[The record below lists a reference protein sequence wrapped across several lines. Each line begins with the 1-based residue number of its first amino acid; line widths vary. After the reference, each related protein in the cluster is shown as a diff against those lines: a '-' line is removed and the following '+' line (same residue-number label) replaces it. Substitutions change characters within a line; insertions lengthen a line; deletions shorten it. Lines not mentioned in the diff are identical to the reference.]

1 MRQEPFGGFDRR
13 SRRRARLVVALTCL
27 LGSLA
32 CWYAVGLTHL
42 LSPGGWTPPAADS
55 VRAEAL
61 LASEF
66 HAGPPQLIL
75 HATTP
80 DSVDAPEVT
89 AAGRD
94 LTRRVAEDQRV
105 AWVNSYWQQGLPS
118 LRTEDRHS
126 ALVLIRL
133 QGGERATRDAAGD
146 IIDRFTGTRGPL
158 RVSASGA
165 AAVMDE
171 TEKLSE
177 EGMRFAEF
185 VAVPLVL
192 LILLWVLGSVT
203 AALLPVVVGVVAV
216 AATTAVLRLLSTVT
230 EVSLFALNITTALGF
245 GLAVD
250 FSLLLVSRYR
260 EELAGGGGA
269 DQALRRTLRDAGRTV
284 VFSAATIAA
293 SLSALLLFP
302 LPLLRSLAYG
312 GVTVVCASAAGAL
325 TVLPA
330 LLILL
335 GERLDRWDVFA
346 RLRRPRQAVSSG
358 AWFRLARAV
367 MRRPV
372 LVTVGALA
380 LLVLL
385 AAPVT
390 QVRFGMYD
398 DRILP
403 PSSPVA
409 ETSQRLRADFGSEW
423 VDAASVVLPGP
434 TAGRPGAETG
444 AVTGPVTGAVPDPVT
459 DPVPDSVLDAYA
471 RRLALVP
478 GVRRV
483 EARTGTYRDGLRSAV
498 PDASSARFAGPG
510 GTWLSVIPEG
520 TDPLSPEGSRLAAG
534 LRAVPAPGPV
544 LVGGPGARLA
554 DTEQVLAGRL
564 PLVVGVTVLAAFALL
579 LAFTRSVLIP
589 VKALLLNALGLA
601 ATSGVLVAVFQQGRL
616 APLLGDVTAGGVTDV
631 VVPSL
636 MFCVTFGLSMDYE
649 VFLLSRIVE
658 EHRRGSDTATAVAI
672 GLQRTGRLFTSAAL
686 VFATVTA
693 ALALSSLVL
702 LKLIGVGLAFA
713 VLLDCTVIRALLVPA
728 VMRLAGRANW
738 WMPRFGRG
746 KNRRVPSGTPPSET
760 SLPGT
765 PLPAA
770 PMEDT

>member
-1 MRQEPFGGFDRR
+1 MRQEPFSGFESR
-13 SRRRARLVVALTCL
+13 SVRRARLVVGLTFVFSL
-27 LGSLA
+27 LA
-32 CWYAVGLTHL
+32 CWYAVGLTQR
-42 LSPGGWTPPAADS
+42 LSPGGWTPPSADS
-55 VRAEAL
+55 VRAEAV

-66 HAGPPQLIL
+66 RAGPSQLIL
-75 HATTP
+75 LATAP
-80 DSVDAPEVT
+80 DGSVDAPHAT

-94 LTRRVAEDQRV
+94 LTRRLAADHRI
-105 AWVNSYWQQGLPS
+105 AWVNSYWQQPLPS
-118 LRTEDRHS
+118 LRAKDADS

-133 QGGERATRDAAGD
+133 RGDEQAVREAAGD
-146 IIDRFTGTRGPL
+146 IIDRFTGAHGPL

-165 AAVMDE
+165 AAVLDE
-171 TEKLSE
+171 TERLSD
-177 EGMRFAEF
+177 EGMRYAEF

-216 AATTAVLRLLSTVT
+216 AATTAFLRLLDTTT

-260 EELAGGGGA
+260 EELAAGSGPER
-269 DQALRRTLRDAGRTV
+269 ALRRTLRGGGRTV
-284 VFSAATIAA
+284 VFSAVIIAA
-293 SLSALLLFP
+293 SLCALLLFP

-312 GVTVVCASAAGAL
+312 GATVVCASAVGAL

-330 LLILL
+330 LLVLL
-335 GERLDRWDVFA
+335 GKRLDRWDVFA
-346 RLRRPRQAVSSG
+346 RLRRPERAVSSG

-367 MRRPV
+367 MRRPA
-372 LVTVGALA
+372 LVSVGALA

-385 AAPVT
+385 AAPVA

-403 PSSPVA
+403 ASSPVA
-409 ETSQRLRADFGSEW
+409 ETSQRLRAEFGSQW
-423 VDAASVVLPGP
+423 VDAASVVLPG
-434 TAGRPGAETG
+434 GPGAMSGSGSGSVAE
-444 AVTGPVTGAVPDPVT
+444 AVADPL
-459 DPVPDSVLDAYA
+459 LDAYA
-471 RRLALVP
+471 RRLAQVP

-483 EARTGTYRDGLRSAV
+483 DARTGAYRDGRRTAP
-498 PDASSARFAGPG
+498 PDASSRRFAGAG
-510 GTWLSVIPEG
+510 GTWLSVIPDG
-520 TDPLSPEGSRLAAG
+520 DDPLSPQGSRLAAA
-534 LRAVPAPGPV
+534 LRAVPAPGPA

-554 DTEQVLAGRL
+554 DTEHVLAGRL
-564 PLVVGVTVLAAFALL
+564 PAVVGVTVLVTFVLL

-589 VKALLLNALGLA
+589 VKALVLNALGLA
-601 ATSGVLVAVFQQGRL
+601 ATSGILVAVFQQGLL
-616 APLLGDVTAGGVTDV
+616 APLLGDVTAGGITDV

-649 VFLLSRIVE
+649 VFLLSRIVD
-658 EHRRGSDTATAVAI
+658 EHRRGSDTETAVAV
-672 GLQRTGRLFTSAAL
+672 GLQRTGGLFTSAAL
-686 VFATVTA
+686 VFATVMA

-702 LKLIGVGLAFA
+702 LKLIGVGLALA

-738 WMPRFGRG
+738 WMPRLGRR
-746 KNRRVPSGTPPSET
+746 KDRSVPSPTPV
-760 SLPGT
+760 
-765 PLPAA
+765 PAA
-770 PMEDT
+770 PMEAP

>member
-1 MRQEPFGGFDRR
+1 MRQEPFSGFESR
-13 SRRRARLVVALTCL
+13 SVRRARLVVGLTFVFSL
-27 LGSLA
+27 LA
-32 CWYAVGLTHL
+32 CWYAVGLTQR
-42 LSPGGWTPPAADS
+42 LSPGGWTPASADS
-55 VRAEAL
+55 VRAEAV

-66 HAGPPQLIL
+66 RAGPPQLIL
-75 HATTP
+75 LATAP
-80 DSVDAPEVT
+80 DDSVDAPHAT

-94 LTRRVAEDQRV
+94 LTRRLAADHRV
-105 AWVNSYWQQGLPS
+105 AWVNSYWQHPLPS
-118 LRTEDRHS
+118 LRAKDADS

-133 QGGERATRDAAGD
+133 RGDEQAVREAAGD
-146 IIDRFTGTRGPL
+146 IIDLFTGAHGPL

-165 AAVMDE
+165 AAVLDE
-171 TEKLSE
+171 TERLSD
-177 EGMRFAEF
+177 EGMRYAEF

-203 AALLPVVVGVVAV
+203 AALLPVVVGVVSV
-216 AATTAVLRLLSTVT
+216 AATTAFLRLLDTTT

-260 EELAGGGGA
+260 EELAAGSGPER
-269 DQALRRTLRDAGRTV
+269 ALRRTLRGGGRTV
-284 VFSAATIAA
+284 VFSAVITAA
-293 SLSALLLFP
+293 SLCALLLFP

-312 GVTVVCASAAGAL
+312 GATVVCVSAVGAL

-330 LLILL
+330 LLVLL
-335 GERLDRWDVFA
+335 GNHLDRWDVFA
-346 RLRRPRQAVSSG
+346 RLRRPERAVSAG

-367 MRRPV
+367 MRRPA
-372 LVTVGALA
+372 LVSVGALA

-403 PSSPVA
+403 ASSPVA
-409 ETSQRLRADFGSEW
+409 ETSQRMRAEFGSQW
-423 VDAASVVLPGP
+423 VDAASVVLP
-434 TAGRPGAETG
+434 RKPGSMSGSVA
-444 AVTGPVTGAVPDPVT
+444 DP
-459 DPVPDSVLDAYA
+459 VLDAYA
-471 RRLALVP
+471 RRLAQVP

-483 EARTGTYRDGLRSAV
+483 DARTGTYRDGRRTAP
-498 PDASSARFAGPG
+498 PDASSGRFAGAG
-510 GTWLSVIPEG
+510 GTWLSVIPDG
-520 TDPLSPEGSRLAAG
+520 DDPLSPQGSRLAAA
-534 LRAVPAPGPV
+534 LRAVPAPGPA

-554 DTEQVLAGRL
+554 DTEHVLAGRL
-564 PLVVGVTVLAAFALL
+564 PAVVGVTVLVTFVLL

-589 VKALLLNALGLA
+589 VKALVLNALGLA
-601 ATSGVLVAVFQQGRL
+601 ATSGILVAVFQQGHL
-616 APLLGDVTAGGVTDV
+616 APLLGDVTAGGITDV

-658 EHRRGSDTATAVAI
+658 EHRRGSDTETAVAV
-672 GLQRTGRLFTSAAL
+672 GLQRTGGLFTSAAL
-686 VFATVTA
+686 VFATVMA

-702 LKLIGVGLAFA
+702 LKLIGVGLALA

-738 WMPRFGRG
+738 WLPRLGRR
-746 KNRRVPSGTPPSET
+746 KDRSVPSPTPV
-760 SLPGT
+760 
-765 PLPAA
+765 PAA
-770 PMEDT
+770 PMEAP

>member
-1 MRQEPFGGFDRR
+1 MRQEPFSGFESR
-13 SRRRARLVVALTCL
+13 SVRRARLVVGLTFVFSL
-27 LGSLA
+27 LA
-32 CWYAVGLTHL
+32 CWYALGLTQR
-42 LSPGGWTPPAADS
+42 LSPGGWTPSSADS

-66 HAGPPQLIL
+66 RAGPPQLIL
-75 HATTP
+75 LAEAP
-80 DSVDAPEVT
+80 EDSVDTLRAT
-89 AAGRD
+89 AAGSD
-94 LTRRVAEDQRV
+94 LTRRLAADHRI
-105 AWVNSYWQQGLPS
+105 AWVNSYWQQPLASPAS
-118 LRTEDRHS
+118 LRTKDGDS
-126 ALVLIRL
+126 ALVLIRFRGDE
-133 QGGERATRDAAGD
+133 QAVRDAAGD
-146 IIDRFTGTRGPL
+146 IIDRFTGTNGPL

-171 TEKLSE
+171 TERLSD
-177 EGMRFAEF
+177 EGMRYAEF

-216 AATTAVLRLLSTVT
+216 AATTAFLRLLDTTT

-260 EELAGGGGA
+260 EELAAGSGPER
-269 DQALRRTLRDAGRTV
+269 ALRRTLRGGGRTV
-284 VFSAATIAA
+284 VFSAAIIAA

-312 GVTVVCASAAGAL
+312 GATVVCASAVGAL

-330 LLILL
+330 LLVLL
-335 GERLDRWDVFA
+335 GDRLDRWDVFA
-346 RLRRPRQAVSSG
+346 RLRRPERAVSSG

-367 MRRPV
+367 MRRPA
-372 LVTVGALA
+372 LVTAGALG

-403 PSSPVA
+403 ASSPVA
-409 ETSQRLRADFGSEW
+409 EASQRLRAEFGSEW
-423 VDAASVVLPGP
+423 VDAASVVLPG
-434 TAGRPGAETG
+434 RPGAAYG
-444 AVTGPVTGAVPDPVT
+444 SVAAP
-459 DPVPDSVLDAYA
+459 VLDAYA
-471 RRLALVP
+471 RRLAQVP

-483 EARTGTYRDGLRSAV
+483 DATTGTYRDGRRTAP
-498 PDASSARFAGPG
+498 PDKSSARFAGAG
-510 GTWLSVIPEG
+510 GTWLSVIPAG
-520 TDPLSPEGSRLAAG
+520 DDPLSPQGSRLAAG

-554 DTEQVLAGRL
+554 DTEHVLTGRL
-564 PLVVGVTVLAAFALL
+564 PAVVGVTVLVTFVLL

-589 VKALLLNALGLA
+589 VKALVLNALGLA
-601 ATSGVLVAVFQQGRL
+601 ATSGILVAVFQQGRL
-616 APLLGDVTAGGVTDV
+616 APVLGDVTAGGITDV

-658 EHRRGSDTATAVAI
+658 EHRRGGDTETAVAV
-672 GLQRTGRLFTSAAL
+672 GLQRTGGLFTSAAL
-686 VFATVTA
+686 VFATVMA

-702 LKLIGVGLAFA
+702 LKLIGVGLALA
-713 VLLDCTVIRALLVPA
+713 VLLDCTVVRALLVPA

-738 WMPRFGRG
+738 WMPRLGRS
-746 KNRRVPSGTPPSET
+746 KDRSASSPTPV
-760 SLPGT
+760 
-765 PLPAA
+765 PAA
-770 PMEDT
+770 PMEAP

>member
-1 MRQEPFGGFDRR
+1 MRQEPFSGFESR
-13 SRRRARLVVALTCL
+13 SVRRARLVVGLTFVFSL
-27 LGSLA
+27 LA
-32 CWYAVGLTHL
+32 CWYAVGLTQR
-42 LSPGGWTPPAADS
+42 LSPGGWTPPSADS
-55 VRAEAL
+55 VRAEAV

-66 HAGPPQLIL
+66 RAGPPQLIL
-75 HATTP
+75 LATPP
-80 DSVDAPEVT
+80 DGSVDAPHAT

-94 LTRRVAEDQRV
+94 LTRRLAADHRI
-105 AWVNSYWQQGLPS
+105 AWVNSYWQRPLPS
-118 LRTEDRHS
+118 LRAKSADS

-133 QGGERATRDAAGD
+133 RGDEQAVREAAGD
-146 IIDRFTGTRGPL
+146 IIDRFTGAHGPL

-165 AAVMDE
+165 AAVLDE
-171 TEKLSE
+171 TERLSD
-177 EGMRFAEF
+177 EGMRYAEF

-216 AATTAVLRLLSTVT
+216 AATTAFLRLLDTTT

-250 FSLLLVSRYR
+250 FSLLLVGRYR
-260 EELAGGGGA
+260 EELAAGSGPER
-269 DQALRRTLRDAGRTV
+269 ALRRTLRGGGRTV
-284 VFSAATIAA
+284 VFSAVIIAA
-293 SLSALLLFP
+293 SLCALLLFP

-312 GVTVVCASAAGAL
+312 GATVVCASAVGAL

-330 LLILL
+330 LLVLL
-335 GERLDRWDVFA
+335 GDRLDRWDVFA
-346 RLRRPRQAVSSG
+346 RLRRPERAVSSG

-367 MRRPV
+367 MRRPA
-372 LVTVGALA
+372 LVSVGALA

-403 PSSPVA
+403 ASSPVA
-409 ETSQRLRADFGSEW
+409 ETSQRLRAEFGSQW
-423 VDAASVVLPGP
+423 VDAASVVLPG
-434 TAGRPGAETG
+434 RPGAMSGSDSVAE
-444 AVTGPVTGAVPDPVT
+444 AVAVADP
-459 DPVPDSVLDAYA
+459 VLDAYA
-471 RRLALVP
+471 RRLAQVP

-483 EARTGTYRDGLRSAV
+483 DARTGTYCDGRRTAP
-498 PDASSARFAGPG
+498 PDASSRRFAGAG
-510 GTWLSVIPEG
+510 GTWLSVIPDG
-520 TDPLSPEGSRLAAG
+520 DDPLSPQGSQLAAA
-534 LRAVPAPGPV
+534 LRAVPAPGPA

-554 DTEQVLAGRL
+554 DTEHVLAGRL
-564 PLVVGVTVLAAFALL
+564 PAVVGVTVLVTFVLL

-589 VKALLLNALGLA
+589 VKALVLNTLGLA
-601 ATSGVLVAVFQQGRL
+601 ATSGILVAVFQQGLL
-616 APLLGDVTAGGVTDV
+616 APLLGDVTAGGITDV

-649 VFLLSRIVE
+649 VFLLSRIVD
-658 EHRRGSDTATAVAI
+658 EHRRGSDTETAVAV
-672 GLQRTGRLFTSAAL
+672 GLQRTGGLFTSAAL
-686 VFATVTA
+686 VFATVMA

-702 LKLIGVGLAFA
+702 LKLIGVGLALA

-738 WMPRFGRG
+738 WMPRLGRR
-746 KNRRVPSGTPPSET
+746 KDRSVPSSTPV
-760 SLPGT
+760 
-765 PLPAA
+765 PAA
-770 PMEDT
+770 PMEAP

>member
-1 MRQEPFGGFDRR
+1 MRQEPFSGFESR
-13 SRRRARLVVALTCL
+13 SVRRARLVVGLTFVFSL
-27 LGSLA
+27 LA
-32 CWYAVGLTHL
+32 CWYAVGLTQR
-42 LSPGGWTPPAADS
+42 LSPGGWTPASADS
-55 VRAEAL
+55 IRAEAV

-66 HAGPPQLIL
+66 RAGPPQLIL
-75 HATTP
+75 LATAP
-80 DSVDAPEVT
+80 DDSVDAPHAT

-94 LTRRVAEDQRV
+94 LTRRLAADHRV
-105 AWVNSYWQQGLPS
+105 AWVNSYWQHPLPS
-118 LRTEDRHS
+118 LRAKDADS

-133 QGGERATRDAAGD
+133 RGDEQAVREAAGD
-146 IIDRFTGTRGPL
+146 IIDLFTGAHGPL

-165 AAVMDE
+165 AAVLDE
-171 TEKLSE
+171 TERLSD
-177 EGMRFAEF
+177 EGMRYAEF

-203 AALLPVVVGVVAV
+203 AALLPVVVGVVSV
-216 AATTAVLRLLSTVT
+216 AATTAFLRLLDTTT

-260 EELAGGGGA
+260 EELAAGSGPER
-269 DQALRRTLRDAGRTV
+269 ALRRTLRGGGRTV
-284 VFSAATIAA
+284 VFSAVITAA
-293 SLSALLLFP
+293 SLCALLLFP

-312 GVTVVCASAAGAL
+312 GATVVCVSAVGAL

-330 LLILL
+330 LLVLL
-335 GERLDRWDVFA
+335 GNHLDRWDVFA
-346 RLRRPRQAVSSG
+346 RLRRPERAVSAG

-367 MRRPV
+367 MRRPA
-372 LVTVGALA
+372 LVSVGALA

-403 PSSPVA
+403 ASSPVA
-409 ETSQRLRADFGSEW
+409 ETSQRMRAEFGSQW
-423 VDAASVVLPGP
+423 VDAASVVLP
-434 TAGRPGAETG
+434 RKPGSMSGSVA
-444 AVTGPVTGAVPDPVT
+444 DP
-459 DPVPDSVLDAYA
+459 VLDAYA
-471 RRLALVP
+471 RRLAQVP

-483 EARTGTYRDGLRSAV
+483 DARTGTYRDGRRTAP
-498 PDASSARFAGPG
+498 PDASSGRFAGAG
-510 GTWLSVIPEG
+510 GTWLSVIPDG
-520 TDPLSPEGSRLAAG
+520 DDPLSPQGSRLAAA
-534 LRAVPAPGPV
+534 LRAVPAPGPA

-554 DTEQVLAGRL
+554 DTEHVLAGRL
-564 PLVVGVTVLAAFALL
+564 PAVVGVTVLVTFVLL
-579 LAFTRSVLIP
+579 LAFTRGVLIP
-589 VKALLLNALGLA
+589 VKALVLNALGLA
-601 ATSGVLVAVFQQGRL
+601 ATSGILVAVFQQGHL
-616 APLLGDVTAGGVTDV
+616 APLLGDVTAGGITDV

-658 EHRRGSDTATAVAI
+658 EHRRGSDTETAVAV
-672 GLQRTGRLFTSAAL
+672 GLQRTGGLFTSAAL
-686 VFATVTA
+686 VFATVMA

-702 LKLIGVGLAFA
+702 LKLIGVGLALA

-738 WMPRFGRG
+738 WLPRLGRR
-746 KNRRVPSGTPPSET
+746 KDRSVPSPTPV
-760 SLPGT
+760 
-765 PLPAA
+765 PAA
-770 PMEDT
+770 PMEAP

>member
-1 MRQEPFGGFDRR
+1 M
-13 SRRRARLVVALTCL
+13 
-27 LGSLA
+27 
-32 CWYAVGLTHL
+32 
-42 LSPGGWTPPAADS
+42 
-55 VRAEAL
+55 
-61 LASEF
+61 
-66 HAGPPQLIL
+66 
-75 HATTP
+75 
-80 DSVDAPEVT
+80 
-89 AAGRD
+89 
-94 LTRRVAEDQRV
+94 
-105 AWVNSYWQQGLPS
+105 
-118 LRTEDRHS
+118 
-126 ALVLIRL
+126 
-133 QGGERATRDAAGD
+133 
-146 IIDRFTGTRGPL
+146 

-171 TEKLSE
+171 TERLSE

-260 EELAGGGGA
+260 EELAGGSGA
-269 DQALRRTLRDAGRTV
+269 DRALRRTLRGAGRTV

-293 SLSALLLFP
+293 SLCALLLFP

-312 GVTVVCASAAGAL
+312 GATVVCASAAGAL

-335 GERLDRWDVFA
+335 GDRLDRWDVFA
-346 RLRRPRQAVSSG
+346 GLRRPHHTVSSG
-358 AWFRLARAV
+358 AWFRLARTV

-390 QVRFGMYD
+390 HVRFGMYD

-423 VDAASVVLPGP
+423 VDAASVVLPAP
-434 TAGRPGAETG
+434 AAGRPGA
-444 AVTGPVTGAVPDPVT
+444 VPDP
-459 DPVPDSVLDAYA
+459 VLDAYA
-471 RRLALVP
+471 RRLALMP

-483 EARTGTYRDGLRSAV
+483 DARTGTYRDGRRSAA

-520 TDPLSPEGSRLAAG
+520 TDPLSPHGSRLAAG

-544 LVGGPGARLA
+544 LVGGPGTRLA

-601 ATSGVLVAVFQQGRL
+601 ATSGVLVAVFQQGHL
-616 APLLGDVTAGGVTDV
+616 APLLGDVTAGGITDV

-746 KNRRVPSGTPPSET
+746 KNRPVSSGTPI
-760 SLPGT
+760 
-765 PLPAA
+765 PAA
-770 PMEDT
+770 PMEDS

>member
-1 MRQEPFGGFDRR
+1 MRQEPLNGFDRR
-13 SRRRARLVVALTCL
+13 SLRRARLVVALTCL
-27 LGSLA
+27 LGLLA
-32 CWYAVGLTHL
+32 CWYALGLARL
-42 LSPGGWTPPAADS
+42 LSPGGWTPPSADS
-55 VRAEAL
+55 VRAEAQ

-75 HATTP
+75 LATTP
-80 DSVDAPEVT
+80 DSVDTPQAT
-89 AAGRD
+89 AAGRG
-94 LTRRVAEDQRV
+94 LTRRLAEDRRV
-105 AWVNSYWQQGLPS
+105 VWVNSYWQQPLPS
-118 LRTEDRHS
+118 LRTEDRSS
-126 ALVLIRL
+126 ALVLIRFRGDE
-133 QGGERATRDAAGD
+133 QATRDAAGD

-177 EGMRFAEF
+177 EGMRYAEF

-192 LILLWVLGSVT
+192 LILLWVLGSVA

-260 EELAGGGGA
+260 EELAGGAGA
-269 DQALRRTLRDAGRTV
+269 DRALRRTLRGAGRTV

-293 SLSALLLFP
+293 SLCALLLFP

-312 GVTVVCASAAGAL
+312 GATVVCASAAGAL

-335 GERLDRWDVFA
+335 GDRLDCWDVFA
-346 RLRRPRQAVSSG
+346 GLRRPHRALRSG

-385 AAPVT
+385 AAPVLH
-390 QVRFGMYD
+390 VRFGMYD

-403 PSSPVA
+403 SSSPVA

-423 VDAASVVLPGP
+423 VDAAGVVLPASG
-434 TAGRPGAETG
+434 AGRSGT
-444 AVTGPVTGAVPDPVT
+444 VPDP
-459 DPVPDSVLDAYA
+459 VLDAYA
-471 RRLALVP
+471 RRLALTP

-483 EARTGTYRDGLRSAV
+483 DARTGTYRDGRRSAA
-498 PDASSARFAGPG
+498 PDASSARFTGPG

-520 TDPLSPEGSRLAAG
+520 NDPLSPQGSRLAAG

-554 DTEQVLAGRL
+554 DTEHALAGRL

-589 VKALLLNALGLA
+589 LKALLLNALGLA
-601 ATSGVLVAVFQQGRL
+601 ATSGVLVAVFQQGHL
-616 APLLGDVTAGGVTDV
+616 SPLLGDITAGGITDV

-702 LKLIGVGLAFA
+702 LKVIGVGLAFA

-738 WMPRFGRG
+738 WLPRFGRE
-746 KNRRVPSGTPPSET
+746 KDRPVSSGTPV
-760 SLPGT
+760 
-765 PLPAA
+765 PAA
-770 PMEDT
+770 LTEDP

>member
-1 MRQEPFGGFDRR
+1 MRQEPFSGFGNRTV
-13 SRRRARLVVALTCL
+13 RRARLVVGLTFVFSL
-27 LGSLA
+27 LA
-32 CWYAVGLTHL
+32 CWYAVGLTQR
-42 LSPGGWTPPAADS
+42 LSPGGWTPPSADS
-55 VRAEAL
+55 VRAEAV

-66 HAGPPQLIL
+66 RAGPPQLIL
-75 HATTP
+75 LATAP
-80 DSVDAPEVT
+80 DDSVDAPHAI

-94 LTRRVAEDQRV
+94 LTRRLTADGRI
-105 AWVNSYWQQGLPS
+105 AWVNSYWQHPLPS
-118 LRTEDRHS
+118 LRAKDAES

-133 QGGERATRDAAGD
+133 RGDEQAVREAAGD
-146 IIDRFTGTRGPL
+146 IIDRFTGAHGPL

-165 AAVMDE
+165 AAVLEE
-171 TEKLSE
+171 TERLSD
-177 EGMRFAEF
+177 EGMRYAEF

-216 AATTAVLRLLSTVT
+216 AATTAFLRLLDTTT

-260 EELAGGGGA
+260 EELAAGYGPER
-269 DQALRRTLRDAGRTV
+269 ALRRTLRGGGRTV
-284 VFSAATIAA
+284 VFSAVIIAA
-293 SLSALLLFP
+293 SLCALLLFP

-312 GVTVVCASAAGAL
+312 GATVVCASAVGAL

-330 LLILL
+330 LLVLL
-335 GERLDRWDVFA
+335 GNRLDRWDVFA
-346 RLRRPRQAVSSG
+346 RLRRPERAVSSG

-367 MRRPV
+367 MRRPA
-372 LVTVGALA
+372 LVSVGALA

-403 PSSPVA
+403 ASSPVA
-409 ETSQRLRADFGSEW
+409 ETSKRLRAEFGSQW
-423 VDAASVVLPGP
+423 VDAASVVLPGK
-434 TAGRPGAETG
+434 PGAMSG
-444 AVTGPVTGAVPDPVT
+444 SGSVADP
-459 DPVPDSVLDAYA
+459 VLDAYA
-471 RRLALVP
+471 RRLAQVP

-483 EARTGTYRDGLRSAV
+483 DARTGTYRDGRRTAP
-498 PDASSARFAGPG
+498 PDASSGRFAGAG
-510 GTWLSVIPEG
+510 GTWLSVIPAG
-520 TDPLSPEGSRLAAG
+520 DDPLSPQGSRLAAA
-534 LRAVPAPGPV
+534 LRAVPAPGPA

-554 DTEQVLAGRL
+554 DTEHVLAGRL
-564 PLVVGVTVLAAFALL
+564 PAVVGVTVLVTFVLL

-589 VKALLLNALGLA
+589 VKALVLNALGLA
-601 ATSGVLVAVFQQGRL
+601 ATSGILVAVFQQGHL
-616 APLLGDVTAGGVTDV
+616 APLFGDVTAGGITDV

-649 VFLLSRIVE
+649 VFLLSRIVD
-658 EHRRGSDTATAVAI
+658 EHRRGSDTETAVAV
-672 GLQRTGRLFTSAAL
+672 GLQRTGGLFTSAAL
-686 VFATVTA
+686 VFATVMA

-702 LKLIGVGLAFA
+702 LKLIGVGLALA

-738 WMPRFGRG
+738 WMPRLGRR
-746 KNRRVPSGTPPSET
+746 KDRSVPSPTPV
-760 SLPGT
+760 
-765 PLPAA
+765 PAA
-770 PMEDT
+770 PMEAP

>member
-1 MRQEPFGGFDRR
+1 MRQEPFSGFDRR
-13 SRRRARLVVALTCL
+13 SLRRARLVVALTCL
-27 LGSLA
+27 LGILA
-32 CWYAVGLTHL
+32 CWYALGLARL
-42 LSPGGWTPPAADS
+42 LSPGGWTPPSAES

-75 HATTP
+75 LATTP
-80 DSVDAPEVT
+80 DSVDAPQAT
-89 AAGRD
+89 TAGRE
-94 LTRRVAEDQRV
+94 LTRRLAEDHRV
-105 AWVNSYWQQGLPS
+105 AWVNSYWQRPLPS
-118 LRTEDRHS
+118 LRTEDRQS
-126 ALVLIRL
+126 ALVLIRFR
-133 QGGERATRDAAGD
+133 GGERATRDAAGD
-146 IIDRFTGTRGPL
+146 IIDRFTGTTGPL

-260 EELAGGGGA
+260 EELAGGAGA
-269 DQALRRTLRDAGRTV
+269 DRALRRTLRGAGRTV

-293 SLSALLLFP
+293 SLCALLLFP

-312 GVTVVCASAAGAL
+312 GVTVVCAAAAGAL

-335 GERLDRWDVFA
+335 GDRLDRWDVFA
-346 RLRRPRQAVSSG
+346 GLRRPHRAVSSG

-385 AAPVT
+385 AAPLA

-423 VDAASVVLPGP
+423 VDAASVVLPAP
-434 TAGRPGAETG
+434 AAERPGA
-444 AVTGPVTGAVPDPVT
+444 AVPDP
-459 DPVPDSVLDAYA
+459 VLDAYA
-471 RRLALVP
+471 RRLALMP

-483 EARTGTYRDGLRSAV
+483 DARTGTYRDGRRSAA

-520 TDPLSPEGSRLAAG
+520 TDPLSPQGSRLAAG

-554 DTEQVLAGRL
+554 DTEHVLAGRL
-564 PLVVGVTVLAAFALL
+564 PLVVGVTVPAAFALL

-601 ATSGVLVAVFQQGRL
+601 ATSGVLVAVFQQGHL
-616 APLLGDVTAGGVTDV
+616 APLLGDVTAGGITDV

-746 KNRRVPSGTPPSET
+746 KDHPVSSGTPV
-760 SLPGT
+760 
-765 PLPAA
+765 PAA
-770 PMEDT
+770 PMEDR

>member
-1 MRQEPFGGFDRR
+1 MRQEPFGGFESR
-13 SRRRARLVVALTCL
+13 SVRRARLVMGLTFVFSL
-27 LGSLA
+27 LA
-32 CWYAVGLTHL
+32 CWYALGLTQR
-42 LSPGGWTPPAADS
+42 LSPGGWTPSSADS

-66 HAGPPQLIL
+66 QAGPPQLIL
-75 HATTP
+75 LAKASGE
-80 DSVDAPEVT
+80 SVDAPRTT
-89 AAGRD
+89 AAGRE
-94 LTRRVAEDQRV
+94 LTRRLTADHRI
-105 AWVNSYWQQGLPS
+105 AWVNSYWQHRLPS
-118 LRTEDRHS
+118 LRTKDAGADADGDSGADS
-126 ALVLIRL
+126 ALVLIRFHGDE
-133 QGGERATRDAAGD
+133 QAVRDAAGD
-146 IIDRFTGTRGPL
+146 IIDRFTGTNGPL

-165 AAVMDE
+165 AAVLNE
-171 TEKLSE
+171 TERLSD
-177 EGMRFAEF
+177 EGMRHAEF

-216 AATTAVLRLLSTVT
+216 AATTAFLRLLDTTT

-260 EELAGGGGA
+260 EELAAGSGPER
-269 DQALRRTLRDAGRTV
+269 ALRRTLRGGGRTV
-284 VFSAATIAA
+284 VFSAVIIAA
-293 SLSALLLFP
+293 SLCALLLFP

-312 GVTVVCASAAGAL
+312 GATVVCASAVGAL

-330 LLILL
+330 LLVLL
-335 GERLDRWDVFA
+335 GDRIDRWDVFA
-346 RLRRPRQAVSSG
+346 RLRRPERAVSSG
-358 AWFRLARAV
+358 AWFRLAHAV

-372 LVTVGALA
+372 LVAVGALA

-403 PSSPVA
+403 ASSPVA
-409 ETSQRLRADFGSEW
+409 ETSQRLRAEFGSEW
-423 VDAASVVLPGP
+423 VDAASVVLPGR
-434 TAGRPGAETG
+434 RPGAPPDS
-444 AVTGPVTGAVPDPVT
+444 VTGPVSGPPSGPLSDP
-459 DPVPDSVLDAYA
+459 VLDAYA
-471 RRLALVP
+471 RRLAQVP

-483 EARTGTYRDGLRSAV
+483 DARTGTYRDGRRAAP
-498 PDASSARFAGPG
+498 PDATSGRFAGPG
-510 GTWLSVIPEG
+510 GTWLSVVPEG
-520 TDPLSPEGSRLAAG
+520 DDPLSPRGSRLAAG

-554 DTEQVLAGRL
+554 DTEHVLTGRL
-564 PLVVGVTVLAAFALL
+564 PAVVGVTVLVTFVLL

-589 VKALLLNALGLA
+589 VKALVLNALGLA
-601 ATSGVLVAVFQQGRL
+601 ATSGTLVAVFQQGHL
-616 APLLGDVTAGGVTDV
+616 APLLGDVTAGGITDV

-658 EHRRGSDTATAVAI
+658 EHRRGGDTETAVAV
-672 GLQRTGRLFTSAAL
+672 GLQRTGGLFTSAAL
-686 VFATVTA
+686 VFATVMA

-702 LKLIGVGLAFA
+702 LKLIGVGLALA

-738 WMPRFGRG
+738 WMPRLGR
-746 KNRRVPSGTPPSET
+746 REDRSAPSPTPVPT
-760 SLPGT
+760 
-765 PLPAA
+765 A
-770 PMEDT
+770 PMEAP

>member
-1 MRQEPFGGFDRR
+1 MRQEPFSGFGNRTVQ
-13 SRRRARLVVALTCL
+13 RARLVVGLTFVFSL
-27 LGSLA
+27 LA
-32 CWYAVGLTHL
+32 CWYAVGLTQR
-42 LSPGGWTPPAADS
+42 LSPGGWTPPSADS
-55 VRAEAL
+55 VRAEAV

-66 HAGPPQLIL
+66 RAGPPQLIL
-75 HATTP
+75 LATAP
-80 DSVDAPEVT
+80 DDSVDAPHAI

-94 LTRRVAEDQRV
+94 LTRRLTADGRI
-105 AWVNSYWQQGLPS
+105 AWVNSYWQHPLPS
-118 LRTEDRHS
+118 LRAKDAES

-133 QGGERATRDAAGD
+133 RGDEQAVREAAGD
-146 IIDRFTGTRGPL
+146 IIDRFTGAHGPL

-165 AAVMDE
+165 AAVLEE
-171 TEKLSE
+171 TERLSD
-177 EGMRFAEF
+177 EGMRYAEF

-216 AATTAVLRLLSTVT
+216 AATTAFLRLLDTTT

-260 EELAGGGGA
+260 EELAGGSGPER
-269 DQALRRTLRDAGRTV
+269 ALRRTLRGGGRTV
-284 VFSAATIAA
+284 VFSAVIIAA
-293 SLSALLLFP
+293 SLCALLLFP

-312 GVTVVCASAAGAL
+312 GATGVCASAVGAL

-330 LLILL
+330 LLVLL
-335 GERLDRWDVFA
+335 GNRLDRWDVFA
-346 RLRRPRQAVSSG
+346 RLRRPERAVSSG
-358 AWFRLARAV
+358 AWFRLARTV

-372 LVTVGALA
+372 LVSVGALA

-403 PSSPVA
+403 ASSPVA
-409 ETSQRLRADFGSEW
+409 ETSQRLRAEFGSQW
-423 VDAASVVLPGP
+423 VDAASVVLPGK
-434 TAGRPGAETG
+434 PGAMSG
-444 AVTGPVTGAVPDPVT
+444 SVADP
-459 DPVPDSVLDAYA
+459 VLDAYA
-471 RRLALVP
+471 RRLAQVP

-483 EARTGTYRDGLRSAV
+483 DARTGTYRDGRRTAP
-498 PDASSARFAGPG
+498 PDASSGRFAGAG
-510 GTWLSVIPEG
+510 GTWLSVIPAG
-520 TDPLSPEGSRLAAG
+520 DDPLSPQGSRLAAA
-534 LRAVPAPGPV
+534 LRAVPAPGPA

-554 DTEQVLAGRL
+554 DTEHVLAGRL
-564 PLVVGVTVLAAFALL
+564 PAVVGVTVLVTFVLL

-589 VKALLLNALGLA
+589 VKALVLNALGLA
-601 ATSGVLVAVFQQGRL
+601 ATSGILVAVFQQGHL
-616 APLLGDVTAGGVTDV
+616 APLFGDVTAGGITDV

-649 VFLLSRIVE
+649 VFLLSRIVD
-658 EHRRGSDTATAVAI
+658 EHRRGSDTETAVAV
-672 GLQRTGRLFTSAAL
+672 GLQRTGGLFTSAAL
-686 VFATVTA
+686 VFATVMA

-702 LKLIGVGLAFA
+702 LKLIGVGLALA

-738 WMPRFGRG
+738 WMPRLGRR
-746 KNRRVPSGTPPSET
+746 KDRSVPSPTPV
-760 SLPGT
+760 
-765 PLPAA
+765 PAA
-770 PMEDT
+770 PMEAP

>member
-1 MRQEPFGGFDRR
+1 MRQEPFSGFESR
-13 SRRRARLVVALTCL
+13 SVRRARLVVGLTFVFSL
-27 LGSLA
+27 LA
-32 CWYAVGLTHL
+32 CWYAVGLTQR
-42 LSPGGWTPPAADS
+42 LSPGGWTPSSADS
-55 VRAEAL
+55 VRAEAV

-66 HAGPPQLIL
+66 RAGPPQLIL
-75 HATTP
+75 LATAP
-80 DSVDAPEVT
+80 DGSVDAPHST

-94 LTRRVAEDQRV
+94 LTRRLAADHRI
-105 AWVNSYWQQGLPS
+105 AWVNSYWQHPLPS
-118 LRTEDRHS
+118 LRAKNADS

-133 QGGERATRDAAGD
+133 RGDEQAVREAAGD
-146 IIDRFTGTRGPL
+146 IIDRFTGAHGPL

-165 AAVMDE
+165 AAVLDE
-171 TEKLSE
+171 TERLSD
-177 EGMRFAEF
+177 EGMRYAEF

-216 AATTAVLRLLSTVT
+216 AATTAFLRLLDTTT

-250 FSLLLVSRYR
+250 FSLLLVGRYR
-260 EELAGGGGA
+260 EELAAGSGPER
-269 DQALRRTLRDAGRTV
+269 ALRRTLRGGGRTV
-284 VFSAATIAA
+284 VFSAVIIAA
-293 SLSALLLFP
+293 SLCALLLFP

-312 GVTVVCASAAGAL
+312 GATVVCASAVGAL

-330 LLILL
+330 LLVLL
-335 GERLDRWDVFA
+335 GDRLDRWDVFA
-346 RLRRPRQAVSSG
+346 RLRRPERAVSSG

-367 MRRPV
+367 MRRPA
-372 LVTVGALA
+372 LVSVGALA

-403 PSSPVA
+403 ASSPVA
-409 ETSQRLRADFGSEW
+409 ETSQRLRAEFGSQW
-423 VDAASVVLPGP
+423 VDAASVVLPG
-434 TAGRPGAETG
+434 RPGAMSGSDSVAE
-444 AVTGPVTGAVPDPVT
+444 AVAVAVADP
-459 DPVPDSVLDAYA
+459 VLDAYA
-471 RRLALVP
+471 RRLAQVS

-483 EARTGTYRDGLRSAV
+483 DARTGTYRDGRRTAP
-498 PDASSARFAGPG
+498 PDASSRRFAGAG
-510 GTWLSVIPEG
+510 GTWLSVIPDG
-520 TDPLSPEGSRLAAG
+520 DDPLSPQGSRLAAA
-534 LRAVPAPGPV
+534 LRAVPAPGPA

-554 DTEQVLAGRL
+554 DTEHVLAGRL
-564 PLVVGVTVLAAFALL
+564 PAVVGVTVLVTFVLL

-589 VKALLLNALGLA
+589 VKALVLNALGLG
-601 ATSGVLVAVFQQGRL
+601 ATSGILVAVFQQGLL
-616 APLLGDVTAGGVTDV
+616 APLLGDVTAGGITDV

-649 VFLLSRIVE
+649 VFLLSRIVD
-658 EHRRGSDTATAVAI
+658 EHRRGSDTETAVAV
-672 GLQRTGRLFTSAAL
+672 GLQRTGGLFTSAAL
-686 VFATVTA
+686 VFATVMA

-702 LKLIGVGLAFA
+702 LKLIGVGLALA

-738 WMPRFGRG
+738 WMPRLGRR
-746 KNRRVPSGTPPSET
+746 KDRSVPSSTPV
-760 SLPGT
+760 
-765 PLPAA
+765 PAA
-770 PMEDT
+770 PMEAR

>member
-1 MRQEPFGGFDRR
+1 MKQEPDGGFGRR
-13 SRRRARLVVALTCL
+13 SLRRARVVVALTGV
-27 LGSLA
+27 LGALA
-32 CWYAVGLTHL
+32 CWYALGLGHL
-42 LSPGGWTPPAADS
+42 LSPGGWTPASADS

-61 LASEF
+61 LASEYR
-66 HAGPPQLIL
+66 AGPPQLIL
-75 HATTP
+75 LATAP
-80 DSVDAPEVT
+80 DSVDAPRAA

-94 LTRRVAEDQRV
+94 LTRRLTQDDRV
-105 AWVNSYWQQGLPS
+105 AWVNAYWQHRLPA
-118 LRTEDRHS
+118 LRTEDGHS
-126 ALVLIRL
+126 ALVLIRFR
-133 QGGERATRDAAGD
+133 GDERATRDAAGD
-146 IIDRFTGTRGPL
+146 LIDRFTGTKGPL

-171 TEKLSE
+171 TERLSE

-216 AATTAVLRLLSTVT
+216 AATTAVLRLLSGVT

-260 EELAGGGGA
+260 EELAGGAGA
-269 DQALRRTLRDAGRTV
+269 DLALRRTLRGAGRTV
-284 VFSAATIAA
+284 LFSAATIAA
-293 SLSALLLFP
+293 SLCALLLFP
-302 LPLLRSLAYG
+302 LPLLKSLAYG
-312 GVTVVCASAAGAL
+312 GATVVCASAAGAL
-325 TVLPA
+325 TILPA
-330 LLILL
+330 LLVLL
-335 GERLDRWDVFA
+335 GDRLDRWDVFA
-346 RLRRPRQAVSSG
+346 ALRRPRPAVSSG
-358 AWFRLARAV
+358 AWFRLARGV

-372 LVTVGALA
+372 LVTAGALA

-385 AAPVT
+385 AAPAA

-423 VDAASVVLPGP
+423 VDAASVVLPAR
-434 TAGRPGAETG
+434 T
-444 AVTGPVTGAVPDPVT
+444 TGPVSGPVSG
-459 DPVPDSVLDAYA
+459 PELDAYA
-471 RRLALVP
+471 GRLASVP

-483 EARTGTYRDGLRSAV
+483 DARTGTYRDGRRVAA
-498 PDASSARFAGPG
+498 PDASSARFAEPGG
-510 GTWLSVIPEG
+510 GTWLSVVPEG
-520 TDPLSPEGSRLAAG
+520 TDPLSPQGSRLAAG
-534 LRAVPAPGPV
+534 LRAVPAPVPV

-554 DTEQVLAGRL
+554 DTEHVLADRL
-564 PLVVGVTVLAAFALL
+564 PLVVGVTVVAAFVLL

-601 ATSGVLVAVFQQGRL
+601 ATSGVLVAVFQQGYL
-616 APLLGDVTAGGVTDV
+616 APLIGDVSAGGITDV

-658 EHRRGSDTATAVAI
+658 EHRRGSDTATAVAV
-672 GLQRTGRLFTSAAL
+672 GLQHTGRLFTSAAL
-686 VFATVTA
+686 VFATVMA

-746 KNRRVPSGTPPSET
+746 TDGPVPS
-760 SLPGT
+760 GT

-770 PMEDT
+770 PMEDA